1 MAKED
6 GINKLAFWWT
16 TVIVTIVGTLVD
28 NLFMVINKNV
38 NSEAYASAR
47 GYFSSSQ
54 PDYFPLLYLV
64 AVFVATL
71 IIVWLYAI
79 LLPRLPEHWLF
90 RGLLVGIVLYIVT
103 DLSHLIENGYI
114 TSIPGAAARGMAFFA
129 LLASLIDGA
138 ILSYVYSW
146 ISGERK
152 KKK

>member
-16 TVIVTIVGTLVD
+16 AVIVTIVGTSID
-28 NLFMVINKNV
+28 NLFNVINKSV
-38 NSEAYASAR
+38 NGEAYASAR

-64 AVFVATL
+64 AVFVSTL
-71 IIVWLYAI
+71 IIVWIYAV
-79 LLPRLPEHWLF
+79 LLPRLPGHWLF
-90 RGLLVGIVLYIVT
+90 RGLLVGSVLFLVN
-103 DLSHLIENGYI
+103 DLAHAVETGYI
-114 TSIPGAAARGMAFFA
+114 TSIPGAASRGMAFFA
-129 LLASLIDGA
+129 LLASLVNGS